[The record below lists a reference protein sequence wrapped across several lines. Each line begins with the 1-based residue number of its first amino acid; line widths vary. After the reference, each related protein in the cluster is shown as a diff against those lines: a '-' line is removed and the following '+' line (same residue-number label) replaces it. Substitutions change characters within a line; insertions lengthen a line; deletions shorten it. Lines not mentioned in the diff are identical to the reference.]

1 MNQSNKLAKIR
12 WACRRGM
19 LELDFIL
26 NEFIAHGFLNLSDT
40 EQDELLY
47 YLENADPD
55 LYSWL
60 MGYKKP
66 ESEADIKMTN
76 IIRDSQQ
83 I

>member
-1 MNQSNKLAKIR
+1 LTELNKIARIK

-26 NEFIAHGFLNLSDT
+26 NEFLAQGISNLS
-40 EQDELLY
+40 EAELDNFLH

-60 MGYKKP
+60 MGYKQP
-66 ESEADIKMTN
+66 ESEADIVMTN
-76 IIRDSQQ
+76 IIRNSRQQ
-83 I
+83 